1 MKRKNLINHMFL
13 INSIMLFLSFCMIY
27 ISLNYVAKNYVHDM
41 TKNAM
46 KSNFTIL
53 DSINAH
59 KNIPD
64 NPTKN
69 QDSVF
74 VWAYY
79 TIYDDKQEIKY
90 ANEPQKK
97 ESLQILDYLKQ
108 HHLKPNRR
116 KGLFIPIKKKT
127 YYVMRKDYDGVFED
141 GLVTKTGTKQ
151 DRTYHVINFAD
162 ITYTQNLI
170 NQINFYL
177 IVSLVLM
184 FIIMLFIMGKTFL
197 GIRESIQSV
206 QTFISNLWRD
216 QKPTNTTDKHIVFS
230 DFDPLLKESQEMTKR
245 IRQAEA
251 SQLTF
256 FQNAS
261 HELRTPLM
269 SIQGY
274 TEGMKEGIIQ
284 EELAYTIILQ
294 ESQKMKQL
302 VDDIM
307 LLSRLDGSSHPKKE
321 KILMDNL
328 VSNYVSYFKPIA
340 HQKGLELTYNHTNQV
355 FAIGGNEELLQKAI
369 TNIVSNALRYAK
381 RNINI
386 TLKANQ
392 VIIENDGPAISSK
405 DLPHIFERFYKGK
418 EGQTGIGLA
427 MVKEIMHQHKGDI
440 LVNSQANKTQFILVF
455 DCHTFAT

>member
-1 MKRKNLINHMFL
+1 M
-13 INSIMLFLSFCMIY
+13 
-27 ISLNYVAKNYVHDM
+27 
-41 TKNAM
+41 
-46 KSNFTIL
+46 
-53 DSINAH
+53 
-59 KNIPD
+59 
-64 NPTKN
+64 
-69 QDSVF
+69 
-74 VWAYY
+74 
-79 TIYDDKQEIKY
+79 
-90 ANEPQKK
+90 
-97 ESLQILDYLKQ
+97 
-108 HHLKPNRR
+108 
-116 KGLFIPIKKKT
+116 G
-127 YYVMRKDYDGVFED
+127 KDYDGVFED

-206 QTFISNLWRD
+206 QTYISNLWRD

-328 VSNYVSYFKPIA
+328 VSNCVSYFKPIA
-340 HQKGLELTYNHTNQV
+340 HQKGLELTYSHTNQA
-355 FAIGGNEELLQKAI
+355 FAIEGNEELLQKAI

-381 RNINI
+381 SNINI

-427 MVKEIMHQHKGDI
+427 MVKEIMNQHKGDI